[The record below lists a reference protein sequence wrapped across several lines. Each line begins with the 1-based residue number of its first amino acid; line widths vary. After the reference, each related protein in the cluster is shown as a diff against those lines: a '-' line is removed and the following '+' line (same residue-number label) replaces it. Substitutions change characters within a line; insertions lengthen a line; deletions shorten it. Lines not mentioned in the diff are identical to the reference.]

1 MVLLNSSAHH
11 IYWLGRYL
19 MRIKFAVL
27 HLPFTN
33 DEKASQFASA
43 FGLLIEQAELLNCYM
58 LDTQQTYSLL
68 NQFAIA
74 KDNIHELRGIL
85 SSSAYAELNHAIKSI
100 QANPDSLNQAL
111 DKCNQILS
119 AEHEDIALFLQL
131 GQKIEQFDIQLRF
144 QQDLTVLLQDLEKL
158 LKQLNDLGWDKLNEV
173 WILLKDHPN
182 WESYYNF
189 TQQLEY
195 MFEA

>member
-19 MRIKFAVL
+19 MRIKFAVS

-33 DEKASQFASA
+33 DEKSSQFASA
-43 FGLLIEQAELLNCYM
+43 FGLLIERAELLNCYM

-100 QANPDSLNQAL
+100 QPNPDSLNQAL

-119 AEHEDIALFLQL
+119 AEHEDIALFLQF

-158 LKQLNDLGWDKLNEV
+158 LKQLNDLGWDKLNEL
-173 WILLKDHPN
+173 WTLLKDHPN

>member
-19 MRIKFAVL
+19 MRIKFAVS

-43 FGLLIEQAELLNCYM
+43 FGLVIEQAELLNCYM

-158 LKQLNDLGWDKLNEV
+158 LKRLNDLGWDKLNEV
-173 WILLKDHPN
+173 WALLKDHPN
-182 WESYYNF
+182 WEGYYNF